1 MMQMVNV
8 EDVDHGSSSQQDR
21 EVKVYREDET
31 ISVDS
36 VRRALELR
44 REISLDEYMNK
55 ERAQRV
61 R

>member
-1 MMQMVNV
+1 MMQMIDV
-8 EDVDHGSSSQQDR
+8 EDVDHGSSSEQAR

-36 VRRALELR
+36 VKRALKLQ